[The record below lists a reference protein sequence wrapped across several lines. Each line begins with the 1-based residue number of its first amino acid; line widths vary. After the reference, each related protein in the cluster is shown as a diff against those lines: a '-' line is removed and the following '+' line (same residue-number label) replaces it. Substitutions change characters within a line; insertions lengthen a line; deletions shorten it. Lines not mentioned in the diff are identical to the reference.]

1 MKFTYI
7 FLCFFYIS
15 ILNAQNKSE
24 IYIEKYKD
32 IAIAEMNE
40 YGIPA
45 SITLAQAILES
56 GNGESRLARE
66 GNNHFGIKCHNDW
79 TGETIIEDD
88 DEKGEC
94 FRKYK
99 NADESFR
106 DHSLFLTQRGRYTF
120 LFDYDVSNYKKWAR
134 GLKKAGYATN
144 PKYASL
150 LIDLI
155 KRYDLSKY
163 DIVNYNERKIF
174 ISNIYGAPYLFG
186 LGLNYYD
193 KKQLIDL
200 NLQSSLVFLNK
211 ASLSY
216 NSKTY
221 NKLFLGITSGIVF
234 FDKEDL
240 NINFGTQIS
249 YIDNKKEKH
258 RKITLG
264 LDFIIQDE
272 FNFDNVLFLPYLT
285 FSNLF

>member
-7 FLCFFYIS
+7 LLCFFYIS

-45 SITLAQAILES
+45 SVTLAQAILES

-99 NADESFR
+99 NANESFR

-134 GLKKAGYATN
+134 GLKKAGYATD
-144 PKYASL
+144 PKYPDK
-150 LIDLI
+150 LIRIIETYELYI
-155 KRYDLSKY
+155 
-163 DIVNYNERKIF
+163 
-174 ISNIYGAPYLFG
+174 
-186 LGLNYYD
+186 YD
-193 KKQLIDL
+193 KEVLGKKKEKKSSKVKSYLVEKGDTLYSISRKF
-200 NLQSSLVFLNK
+200 NLTVDAL
-211 ASLSY
+211 
-216 NSKTY
+216 KTY
-221 NKLFLGITSGIVF
+221 N
-234 FDKEDL
+234 
-240 NINFGTQIS
+240 
-249 YIDNKKEKH
+249 
-258 RKITLG
+258 G
-264 LDFIIQDE
+264 LDSNTIDVGQI
-272 FNFDNVLFLPYLT
+272 LYLQ
-285 FSNLF
+285 

>member
-7 FLCFFYIS
+7 LLCFFYIS

-56 GNGESRLARE
+56 GNGESRLAIE

-99 NADESFR
+99 NANESFR

-174 ISNIYGAPYLFG
+174 
-186 LGLNYYD
+186 
-193 KKQLIDL
+193 
-200 NLQSSLVFLNK
+200 NK
-211 ASLSY
+211 
-216 NSKTY
+216 
-221 NKLFLGITSGIVF
+221 
-234 FDKEDL
+234 
-240 NINFGTQIS
+240 
-249 YIDNKKEKH
+249 
-258 RKITLG
+258 RK
-264 LDFIIQDE
+264 
-272 FNFDNVLFLPYLT
+272 NN
-285 FSNLF
+285 

>member
-1 MKFTYI
+1 MKFRYI
-7 FLCFFYIS
+7 LLCFFYIS
-15 ILNAQNKSE
+15 LLNAQNKSE

-99 NADESFR
+99 NANESFR

-134 GLKKAGYATN
+134 GCYNRATKCWQINFYKLPDKARG
-144 PKYASL
+144 
-150 LIDLI
+150 
-155 KRYDLSKY
+155 
-163 DIVNYNERKIF
+163 
-174 ISNIYGAPYLFG
+174 
-186 LGLNYYD
+186 
-193 KKQLIDL
+193 
-200 NLQSSLVFLNK
+200 
-211 ASLSY
+211 
-216 NSKTY
+216 
-221 NKLFLGITSGIVF
+221 F
-234 FDKEDL
+234 FDFKDSW
-240 NINFGTQIS
+240 NYTR
-249 YIDNKKEKH
+249 Y
-258 RKITLG
+258 
-264 LDFIIQDE
+264 
-272 FNFDNVLFLPYLT
+272 Y
-285 FSNLF
+285 